1 MTRDSKDVSRAVSK
15 NKCKWNNRFHNY
27 VSTKKLAFRVFVA
40 SLYPDNEICVNFLL
54 EQATKKSETA
64 ANNKN
69 KKNSRKV
76 RGIIFK
82 IFFIAL
88 LIVLFIFLSPG
99 FEFYAFEFQGN

>member
-1 MTRDSKDVSRAVSK
+1 MTRDSEDVVVIK
-15 NKCKWNNRFHNY
+15 KELKWNSRFSSY
-27 VSTKKLAFRVFVA
+27 VSSKKLAFRVFVA
-40 SLYPDNEICVNFLL
+40 RLFPDNEICVNFLL
-54 EQATKKSETA
+54 KQATKKSETA

>member
-1 MTRDSKDVSRAVSK
+1 MEDVSSEVSK
-15 NKCKWNNRFHNY
+15 NKRKWHSRFSNY
-27 VSTKKLAFRVFVA
+27 VASKKMAFRVFVA
-40 SLYPDNEICVNFLL
+40 SLFPENEICVNFLM
-54 EQATKKSETA
+54 EQATKKSEAA

-99 FEFYAFEFQGN
+99 FEFYGFEFQGN

>member
-1 MTRDSKDVSRAVSK
+1 MNRDSEDVSPEELK
-15 NKCKWNNRFHNY
+15 KKIKWLTRFKNY
-27 VSTKKLAFRVFVA
+27 VSSKRLAFRFFVA
-40 SLYPDNEICVNFLL
+40 GLFPDNQICVNFLL

-64 ANNKN
+64 ASNKN